1 MQRILSPFRSLTALL
16 AFGLLLAPLSGL
28 AQPAAAAA
36 APAAMPPWLK
46 PGDLAP
52 DFAVR
57 TPDGQTLRLS
67 DLRGKLVL
75 LDIWATWCGPCV
87 AAMPH
92 NSELAKKF
100 AANDFV
106 LLAVCANDTAEAY
119 EGWIKRNG
127 TKYAFRTAFDP
138 AGRDGWAKS
147 VFNTQYH
154 VSGFPSLFMIGKD
167 GRIIGTT
174 TGGGAG
180 ENPYVTRLLAKAGLP
195 VDTSHLP
202 PEVAADARPKVIPA
216 MGKTMA
222 MRPRTLPTARL
233 GRLAYG
239 DTVPDFAVQGRD
251 GKEVRLSSFKG
262 SPVFIAFWTGARSP
276 VADVAAIQ
284 AAYATQG
291 LKVWAINVATEK
303 AEFDAWYDQEKIA
316 DAGFTASWDPAGKA
330 FLESAANAHF
340 GVGLYPAYAVVRE
353 DGSLVGGMVGAGPKV
368 SGWLREPIA
377 RAGLRLTEAD
387 SQLLRG
393 ALDAFHA
400 EQEKAN
406 ASAGNA
412 AAPGVTARS
421 AAVQPAATIQAPP
434 AGATT
439 AAAAPA
445 RPALLGPGAIAP
457 DFVMQDVTGREV
469 RLSDFKG
476 KVVILDFWATW
487 CGPCIASFPHAQEIA
502 ARYKDQDVV
511 LLASGTSDTIQ
522 AFKQWIP
529 KNQPKYPNL
538 QFVFDPN
545 ARNTPNFEQRAS
557 ASLYGVTGIPTQFV
571 IGRDGKIAATLVGNN
586 GKEDARAEAALAS
599 VGVKVDPAIVAR
611 GRQQLADAEAE
622 AKERA
627 AAAAEAAKKPQFRES
642 YARTANGAQL
652 PEVTVEDAAGQAV
665 TLKSVTAGKVTVI
678 TVWSASQG
686 PGQDAIDVLNGY
698 SKRYA
703 DQKFQILGLAAY
715 GNRDAYLAWRQA
727 SAAGVAF
734 PIVFDPVGA
743 GPKPEKDF
751 NEMTPDEKKT
761 FMAIQRAHMDKVAP
775 MKLAGGV
782 MAPLPH
788 TIVIDAEGR
797 VVGFCVGTGAGIK
810 ESLGNLLLRA
820 GMTLKPEDQPA
831 RVFTREESKDAPP
844 PARREQLKVGATAP
858 DFTTQ
863 DLAGKDV
870 RLSDF
875 KGKVVILDFWA
886 TWCGPC
892 MAAMP
897 HTQKVAAQYK
907 DQGVVVLGSCTSDT
921 RGAFERWVRANQ
933 AKYPDILW
941 SHDVA
946 ERGDKN
952 ISRTLY
958 GVGGIPAQFI
968 IDREGKIVDIV
979 SGYMEGEVILDAAL
993 AKAGIKVAPEIV
1005 AKGAADLKRRAAMRG
1020 N

>member
-1 MQRILSPFRSLTALL
+1 MQRLLSPFRSLTALL

-36 APAAMPPWLK
+36 AAPAAMPPRLQ

-92 NSELAKKF
+92 NHELAKKF

-180 ENPYVTRLLAKAGLP
+180 ENPHVTRLLAKAGLP
-195 VDTSHLP
+195 IDTSHLP

-222 MRPRTLPTARL
+222 TRANTLPTARL
-233 GRLAYG
+233 GRLASG
-239 DTVPDFAVQGRD
+239 EAVPDFAAQGRD
-251 GKEVRLSSFKG
+251 GKDVRLSGFKG

-276 VADVAAIQ
+276 AADVAAIQ
-284 AAYATQG
+284 AAYADQG
-291 LKVWAINVATEK
+291 LKVWAINVATQK
-303 AEFDAWYDQEKIA
+303 AEFDAWYDREKIA

-340 GVGLYPAYAVVRE
+340 GVGLYPAYAVVRK
-353 DGSLVGGMVGAGPKV
+353 DGSLVGGIVGTGPKV
-368 SGWLREPIA
+368 SGWLRELIV
-377 RAGLRLTEAD
+377 RAGMRLTEAD
-387 SQLLRG
+387 ATQLR
-393 ALDAFHA
+393 ATLDAFHA
-400 EQEKAN
+400 EREKA
-406 ASAGNA
+406 A
-412 AAPGVTARS
+412 AATGA
-421 AAVQPAATIQAPP
+421 AAVLPAAAIKAAPAAP
-434 AGATT
+434 AGANPP
-439 AAAAPA
+439 PA

-511 LLASGTSDTIQ
+511 LLASGTSDTIE

-571 IGRDGKIAATLVGNN
+571 IGRDGKIAAALVGNS

-611 GRQQLADAEAE
+611 GRQQLADAADAE
-622 AKERA
+622 KERA
-627 AAAAEAAKKPQFRES
+627 AAAVEAAKKPQFRES
-642 YARTANGAQL
+642 YLRTAHGAQL

-686 PGQDAIDVLNGY
+686 PGQDGIDFLNGY

-715 GNRDAYLAWRQA
+715 GSRDAYLAWRQA

-734 PIVFDPVGA
+734 PIVFDPIGSS
-743 GPKPEKDF
+743 PKPEKDL
-751 NEMTPDEKKT
+751 NTMTDDEKKA
-761 FMAIQRAHMDKVAP
+761 FSAIQRAHMDKVVP
-775 MKLAGGV
+775 MKLAGGM

-788 TIVIDAEGR
+788 TIVIDAQGR
-797 VVGFCVGTGAGIK
+797 VVGFCVGTGPRIK

-820 GMTLKPEDQPA
+820 GITLAAEDQPT

-844 PARREQLKVGATAP
+844 PPRREMLKVGATAP

-979 SGYMEGEVILDAAL
+979 GGYMEGEVILDAAL

-1005 AKGAADLKRRAAMRG
+1005 AKGAEDLKRRAAMRG

>member
-1 MQRILSPFRSLTALL
+1 MQRLLGPLRSAIALL
-16 AFGLLLAPLSGL
+16 ALGLCLAPLPGS
-28 AQPAAAAA
+28 AQAAASPP
-36 APAAMPPWLK
+36 PAGGLPPRLQ

-52 DFAVR
+52 DFTVR
-57 TPDGQTLRLS
+57 TPDGKTLRLS

-92 NSELAKKF
+92 HSDIAKKF

-106 LLAVCANDTAEAY
+106 LLAVCANDTPAAY
-119 EGWIKRNG
+119 EGWVKRNG
-127 TKYAFRTAFDP
+127 DKYAFRTAFDP
-138 AGRDGWAKS
+138 AGRDGWATS

-154 VSGFPSLFMIGKD
+154 VSGFPSLFMIGRD

-174 TGGGAG
+174 TGGGPG
-180 ENPYVTRLLAKAGLP
+180 ENPAVTRLLAKAGLP
-195 VDTSHLP
+195 IDTSHLP
-202 PEVAADARPKVIPA
+202 PEPAADARPKVIPA

-222 MRPRTLPTARL
+222 TAAKTLPTARL
-233 GRLAYG
+233 GRLSYG
-239 DTVPDFAVQGRD
+239 AAVPDFAVQGRD
-251 GKEVRLSSFKG
+251 GKEVRLSGFKG
-262 SPVFIAFWTGARSP
+262 SPLFIAFWTGARSP
-276 VADVAAIQ
+276 VADVAALQ
-284 AAYATQG
+284 AAYASQG

-303 AEFDAWYDQEKIA
+303 AEFDAWYDREKIA

-330 FLESAANAHF
+330 FLESAANTHF
-340 GVGLYPAYAVVRE
+340 GIGLYPAYAVLRE
-353 DGSLVGGMVGAGPKV
+353 DGSLVGGIVGVGPKV
-368 SGWLREPIA
+368 SGWIREPIA
-377 RAGLRLTEAD
+377 RAGIRLTEAD
-387 SQLLRG
+387 GALLRG
-393 ALDAFHA
+393 VLDAFHA
-400 EQEKAN
+400 EQEKAAPA
-406 ASAGNA
+406 ASATTVRPA
-412 AAPGVTARS
+412 AA
-421 AAVQPAATIQAPP
+421 IMAPP
-434 AGATT
+434 AGNAT
-439 AAAAPA
+439 AAAATPP
-445 RPALLGPGAIAP
+445 PALLGAGAIAP

-487 CGPCIASFPHAQEIA
+487 CGPCIASFPHVQDIA

-511 LLASGTSDTIQ
+511 VLASGTSDTIA

-545 ARNTPNFEQRAS
+545 ARNTPTFEQRAS
-557 ASLYGVTGIPTQFV
+557 ARLYGVSGIPTQFI
-571 IGRDGKIAATLVGNN
+571 IGRDGRIAATLVGNN

-599 VGVKVDPAIVAR
+599 LGVKVDPAVAER
-611 GRQQLADAEAE
+611 GRQQLADAIEAE
-622 AKERA
+622 KERA

-642 YARTANGAQL
+642 YLRTPNGQPL
-652 PEVTVEDAAGQAV
+652 PEVTVEDADGKAV
-665 TLKSVTAGKVTVI
+665 PLSSVTAGKVTVLTI
-678 TVWSASQG
+678 WGATQG
-686 PGQDAIDVLNGY
+686 PGPEATEFLNGY
-698 SKRYA
+698 TKRYA
-703 DQKFQILGLAAY
+703 DQKFQVVGLAAY
-715 GNRDAYLAWRQA
+715 GNRDGYLAWRQA

-734 PIVFDPVGA
+734 PVVYDPA
-743 GPKPEKDF
+743 GSAPKPEKDF
-751 NEMTPDEKKT
+751 NDMTDDEKKAFSAT
-761 FMAIQRAHMDKVAP
+761 QRAHMEKVVP
-775 MKLAGGV
+775 MKLAGGM

-788 TIVIDAEGR
+788 TVVIDAEGR
-797 VVGFCVGTGAGIK
+797 VVGFCVGTGARIK

-831 RVFTREESKDAPP
+831 RVFTREESKEAPP
-844 PARREQLKVGATAP
+844 PARREQLKVGDKAP

-863 DLAGKDV
+863 DLAKKDV

-875 KGKVVILDFWA
+875 KGKVIILDFWA

-933 AKYPDILW
+933 AKYPDIIW
-941 SHDVA
+941 THDAA
-946 ERGDKN
+946 ERGEKN

-958 GVGGIPAQFI
+958 GVGGIPTQFI
-968 IDREGKIVDIV
+968 IDRDGKIVDIV
-979 SGYMEGEVILDAAL
+979 NGYMEGEVILDAAL
-993 AKAGIKVAPEIV
+993 AKAGVKVAPEIV
-1005 AKGAADLKRRAAMRG
+1005 AKGAEDLKRRAALRG

>member
-1 MQRILSPFRSLTALL
+1 MQRLLRPFRSLTALL
-16 AFGLLLAPLSGL
+16 ALGLLLAPLSGL

-36 APAAMPPWLK
+36 PAALPPRLQ

-57 TPDGQTLRLS
+57 TPDGKTLRLS

-92 NSELAKKF
+92 NSELATKF

-106 LLAVCANDTAEAY
+106 LLAVCANDTQEAY
-119 EGWIKRNG
+119 DGWIKRNG

-180 ENPYVTRLLAKAGLP
+180 ENPFVTRLLAKAGLP
-195 VDTSHLP
+195 IDTSHLP
-202 PEVAADARPKVIPA
+202 PEPAADARPKVIPA

-222 MRPRTLPTARL
+222 KPANTLPTARL
-233 GRLAYG
+233 GRVASG
-239 DTVPDFAVQGRD
+239 DAVTDFAAQGRD

-276 VADVAAIQ
+276 VADVAALQ
-284 AAYATQG
+284 AAYADQG

-303 AEFDAWYDQEKIA
+303 AEFDAWYDREKIA
-316 DAGFTASWDPAGKA
+316 TAGFTASWDPAGKA
-330 FLESAANAHF
+330 FLESIANSTF
-340 GVGLYPAYAVVRE
+340 GVGLFPAYAVVRK
-353 DGSLVGGMVGAGPKV
+353 DGSLVGGIVGAGPKV
-368 SGWLREPIA
+368 SGWLREPIV
-377 RAGLRLTEAD
+377 RAGMRLTEAD
-387 SQLLRG
+387 AQLLRG
-393 ALDAFHA
+393 VLDAFHA
-400 EQEKAN
+400 EQEKA
-406 ASAGNA
+406 ASAGGNA
-412 AAPGVTARS
+412 AIR
-421 AAVQPAATIQAPP
+421 PAAAIMAPP
-434 AGATT
+434 AGA
-439 AAAAPA
+439 ANAAAPA
-445 RPALLGPGAIAP
+445 RPALLGAGAIAP
-457 DFVMQDVTGREV
+457 DFVMQDVTGRKV

-511 LLASGTSDTIQ
+511 VLASGTSDTIE

-545 ARNTPNFEQRAS
+545 ARNTPTFEQRAS
-557 ASLYGVTGIPTQFV
+557 ARLYGVTGIPTQFI

-586 GKEDARAEAALAS
+586 GKDDARAEAALAS
-599 VGVKVDPAIVAR
+599 VGVKVDPAVAER
-611 GRQQLADAEAE
+611 GRQQLADAIEAE
-622 AKERA
+622 KERA
-627 AAAAEAAKKPQFRES
+627 AAAIEAAKKPQFRES
-642 YARTANGAQL
+642 YLRTAHGAPL
-652 PEVTVEDAAGQAV
+652 PEVTVEDADGKAV
-665 TLKSVTAGKVTVI
+665 SLASVTAGKVTVI
-678 TVWSASQG
+678 TVWGASQG
-686 PGQDAIDVLNGY
+686 PGEDAIDFLNGY

-703 DQKFQILGLAAY
+703 DQKFQVLGLAAY
-715 GNRDAYLAWRQA
+715 GSRDAYLAWRQA
-727 SAAGVAF
+727 SAAGVMF
-734 PIVFDPVGA
+734 PIVYDPIGA
-743 GPKPEKDF
+743 SPKPTKDF
-751 NEMTPDEKKT
+751 NEMTDDEKKAFSAT
-761 FMAIQRAHMDKVAP
+761 QRAHMEKVVP
-775 MKLAGGV
+775 MKLAGGM
-782 MAPLPH
+782 MAPIPH
-788 TIVIDAEGR
+788 TVVIDAQGR
-797 VVGFCVGTGAGIK
+797 VVGFFVGTGERIK

-820 GMTLKPEDQPA
+820 GITLKPEDQPA

-921 RGAFERWVRANQ
+921 RGAFERWVRTNQ
-933 AKYPDILW
+933 AKYPDIIW
-941 SHDVA
+941 THDVA
-946 ERGDKN
+946 ERGEKN

-958 GVGGIPAQFI
+958 GVGGIPTQFI

-979 SGYMEGEVILDAAL
+979 GGYMEGEVILDAAL
-993 AKAGIKVAPEIV
+993 AKAGVTVAPEIV
-1005 AKGAADLKRRAAMRG
+1005 AKGAEDLKRRAAMRG

>member
-1 MQRILSPFRSLTALL
+1 MQRLLRPLRSAIALL
-16 AFGLLLAPLSGL
+16 TLGLCLAPLPGS
-28 AQPAAAAA
+28 AQAAAS
-36 APAAMPPWLK
+36 APAAGGPPPRLK
-46 PGDLAP
+46 AGDMAP

-92 NSELAKKF
+92 NSELAAKF
-100 AANDFV
+100 AGNDFV
-106 LLAVCANDTAEAY
+106 LLAVCANDTLEAY
-119 EGWIKRNG
+119 NGWVKRNG
-127 TKYAFRTAFDP
+127 AKYAFRTAFDP

-147 VFNTQYH
+147 VFNTEYH
-154 VSGFPSLFMIGKD
+154 VTGFPSLFMIGKD

-180 ENPYVTRLLAKAGLP
+180 ENPAVTRLLAKAGLP
-195 VDTSHLP
+195 IDTSHLP
-202 PEVAADARPKVIPA
+202 PEPAADARPKVIPA

-222 MRPRTLPTARL
+222 QPAKFLPTARL
-233 GRLAYG
+233 GRVASG
-239 DTVPDFAVQGRD
+239 EAVPDFAVQSRD
-251 GKEVRLSSFKG
+251 GKEIRLSSFKG

-276 VADVAAIQ
+276 IADVAALQ
-284 AAYATQG
+284 KAYADQG

-303 AEFDAWYDQEKIA
+303 AEFDAWYDREKMA
-316 DAGFTASWDPAGKA
+316 DAGFTVSWDPAGKA
-330 FLESAANAHF
+330 FLESAANTQF
-340 GVGLYPAYAVVRE
+340 GIGLYPAYAVIRK
-353 DGSLVGGMVGAGPKV
+353 DGSLVGGIVGAGPKV
-368 SGWLREPIA
+368 SGWLREPIV
-377 RAGLRLTEAD
+377 RAGFRLTEAD
-387 SQLLRG
+387 AQLLRG
-393 ALDAFHA
+393 VLDAFHA
-400 EQEKAN
+400 EQEKAAAGSGT
-406 ASAGNA
+406 AS
-412 AAPGVTARS
+412 VR
-421 AAVQPAATIQAPP
+421 PAATIQAPP

-439 AAAAPA
+439 AAAAAA
-445 RPALLGPGAIAP
+445 RPALLGAGAIAP

-511 LLASGTSDTIQ
+511 VLASGTSDTIA

-545 ARNTPNFEQRAS
+545 ARNTPTFEQRAS
-557 ASLYGVTGIPTQFV
+557 ASLYGVTGIPTQFI

-599 VGVKVDPAIVAR
+599 VGVKVDPAVAAR
-611 GRQQLADAEAE
+611 GRQQLADAIDAE
-622 AKERA
+622 KERA
-627 AAAAEAAKKPQFRES
+627 AAAIEAAKKPQFRDS
-642 YARTANGAQL
+642 YLRTANGAPL

-665 TLKSVTAGKVTVI
+665 SLASVTAGKVTVI
-678 TVWSASQG
+678 TVWGASRG
-686 PGQDAIDVLNGY
+686 PGQDGIDFLNGY
-698 SKRYA
+698 AKRYA
-703 DQKFQILGLAAY
+703 DQKFQVLGLAAY
-715 GNRDAYLAWRQA
+715 GSREAYQTWREA

-743 GPKPEKDF
+743 SPKPEKDF
-751 NEMTPDEKKT
+751 NEMSDDEKKAFSAT
-761 FMAIQRAHMDKVAP
+761 QRAHMEKVVP
-775 MKLAGGV
+775 MKLAGGM
-782 MAPLPH
+782 MAPIPH
-788 TIVIDAEGR
+788 TVVIDAQGH
-797 VVGFCVGTGAGIK
+797 VVGFFVGTGERVK

-820 GMTLKPEDQPA
+820 GITLKPEDQPA
-831 RVFTREESKDAPP
+831 RVFTREESKEAPP
-844 PARREQLKVGATAP
+844 PPRREMLKVGAKAP

-933 AKYPDILW
+933 AKYPDIVW
-941 SHDVA
+941 THDVA

-958 GVGGIPAQFI
+958 GVGGIPTQFI
-968 IDREGKIVDIV
+968 IDRDGKIVDIV
-979 SGYMEGEVILDAAL
+979 GGYMEGEVILDAAL
-993 AKAGIKVAPEIV
+993 AKAGVKVAPEIV
-1005 AKGAADLKRRAAMRG
+1005 AKGAEDLKRRNALRG

>member
-1 MQRILSPFRSLTALL
+1 MQRLLSPFRPLTALL
-16 AFGLLLAPLSGL
+16 AFGLLLAPLAGL
-28 AQPAAAAA
+28 AQPAPAVA
-36 APAAMPPWLK
+36 APSAMPPRLQ

-92 NSELAKKF
+92 HHELAKKF

-106 LLAVCANDTAEAY
+106 LLAVCANDSPEAY
-119 EGWIKRNG
+119 DGWVKRNG
-127 TKYAFRTAFDP
+127 AKYAFRTAFDP

-180 ENPYVTRLLAKAGLP
+180 ENPHVTRLLAKAGLP
-195 VDTSHLP
+195 IDTSHLP

-222 MRPRTLPTARL
+222 TRARTLPTARI
-233 GRLAYG
+233 GRLSSG
-239 DTVPDFAVQGRD
+239 DVVPDFAVQGRD
-251 GKEVRLSSFKG
+251 GKEIRLSSFKD

-284 AAYATQG
+284 AAYADQG

-303 AEFDAWYDQEKIA
+303 AEFDAWYDREKIA
-316 DAGFTASWDPAGKA
+316 NAGFTASWDPAGKA
-330 FLESAANAHF
+330 FLESAANTQF
-340 GVGLYPAYAVVRE
+340 GIGLFPAYAVVRK
-353 DGSLVGGMVGAGPKV
+353 DGSLVGGIVGAGPKV

-377 RAGLRLTEAD
+377 RAGIRLTEAD
-387 SQLLRG
+387 ATLLRG
-393 ALDAFHA
+393 VLDTFHA
-400 EQEKAN
+400 EQEKA
-406 ASAGNA
+406 AAGNA
-412 AAPGVTARS
+412 TTR
-421 AAVQPAATIQAPP
+421 PAAAIMAPP
-434 AGATT
+434 AGAPST
-439 AAAAPA
+439 AAATSP
-445 RPALLGPGAIAP
+445 RPALLAPGAVAP

-511 LLASGTSDTIQ
+511 LLASGTSDTIE

-571 IGRDGKIAATLVGNN
+571 IGRDGKIAAALVGNN
-586 GKEDARAEAALAS
+586 GKDDARAEAALAS

-611 GRQQLADAEAE
+611 GRQQLADAADAE
-622 AKERA
+622 KERA
-627 AAAAEAAKKPQFRES
+627 AAAIEAAKKPQFRES
-642 YARTANGAQL
+642 YLRTANGQTL
-652 PEVTVEDAAGQAV
+652 PEVTVENADGKPV
-665 TLKSVTAGKVTVI
+665 SLSSVTAGKVTVI
-678 TVWSASQG
+678 TVWGATQG
-686 PGQDAIDVLNGY
+686 PGEDAITFLNGY
-698 SKRYA
+698 TKRYA
-703 DQKFQILGLAAY
+703 DQPFQVLGLAAY
-715 GNRDAYLAWRQA
+715 GNRDGYLAWRAA
-727 SAAGVAF
+727 SAASVAF
-734 PIVFDPVGA
+734 PIVYDPA
-743 GPKPEKDF
+743 GSGPRPDKDF
-751 NEMTPDEKKT
+751 NAMTDEEKKA
-761 FMAIQRAHMDKVAP
+761 FSAVQRAHMDKVVP
-775 MKLAGGV
+775 MKLAGGM

-788 TIVIDAEGR
+788 TIVIDAQGR
-797 VVGFCVGTGAGIK
+797 VVGFCVGTGPRIK

-820 GMTLKPEDQPA
+820 GITLAAEDQPT

-844 PARREQLKVGATAP
+844 PPRREMLKVGATAP

-941 SHDVA
+941 SHDKA

-958 GVGGIPAQFI
+958 GVGGIPCQFV
-968 IDREGKIVDIV
+968 IDREGKIVEIV
-979 SGYMEGEVILDAAL
+979 TGYMEGEVILDAAL

-1005 AKGAADLKRRAAMRG
+1005 AKGAEDVKRRNAMRG

>member
-1 MQRILSPFRSLTALL
+1 MQRLLRPLRSAIALL
-16 AFGLLLAPLSGL
+16 ALGLCLAPLPGS
-28 AQPAAAAA
+28 AQAAAAGGPPPRLKA
-36 APAAMPPWLK
+36 GDMAPE
-46 PGDLAP
+46 
-52 DFAVR
+52 FAVR

-92 NSELAKKF
+92 HSALATKL
-100 AANDFV
+100 AGNDFV
-106 LLAVCANDTAEAY
+106 LLAVCANDTPEAY
-119 EGWIKRNG
+119 DGWVKRNG
-127 TKYAFRTAFDP
+127 AKYAFRTAFDP
-138 AGRDGWAKS
+138 AGRDGWAAS

-180 ENPYVTRLLAKAGLP
+180 ENPAVTRLLAKAGLP
-195 VDTSHLP
+195 IDTAHLP
-202 PEVAADARPKVIPA
+202 PEPAVDGRPKVIPA
-216 MGKTMA
+216 MGKTKA
-222 MRPRTLPTARL
+222 MPARTMPTARL
-233 GRLAYG
+233 GRVASG
-239 DTVPDFAVQGRD
+239 DIVPDFVAKGRD
-251 GKEVRLSSFKG
+251 GKDIRLSSFKG

-284 AAYATQG
+284 AAYASQG

-303 AEFDAWYDQEKIA
+303 AEFDAWYDREKIA

-330 FLESAANAHF
+330 FLESAASTLF
-340 GVGLYPAYAVVRE
+340 GVGLYPAYAVLRE
-353 DGSLVGGMVGAGPKV
+353 DGSLVGGIVGVGPKV

-377 RAGLRLTEAD
+377 RAGLRLTETDAT
-387 SQLLRG
+387 LLRG
-393 ALDAFHA
+393 VLDAFHA
-400 EQEKAN
+400 EQEKA
-406 ASAGNA
+406 AT
-412 AAPGVTARS
+412 AAPVGPD
-421 AAVQPAATIQAPP
+421 AATRPAATLMAPP
-434 AGATT
+434 AGATAT
-439 AAAAPA
+439 AATALP
-445 RPALLGPGAIAP
+445 RPALLGPGAVAP

-511 LLASGTSDTIQ
+511 LLASGTSDTIE

-571 IGRDGKIAATLVGNN
+571 IGRDGTIAAALVGNS

-642 YARTANGAQL
+642 YLRTAHGAQL

-678 TVWSASQG
+678 TVWGASQG
-686 PGQDAIDVLNGY
+686 PGQDGIDFLNGY

-703 DQKFQILGLAAY
+703 DQKFQVLGLAAY
-715 GNRDAYLAWRQA
+715 GTREAYLAWRQA

-734 PIVFDPVGA
+734 PIVFDPAGA
-743 GPKPEKDF
+743 SPKPEKDF
-751 NEMTPDEKKT
+751 NEMTDDEKKA
-761 FMAIQRAHMDKVAP
+761 FSAIQRAHLEKVVP
-775 MKLAGGV
+775 MKLAGGM

-797 VVGFCVGTGAGIK
+797 VVGFCVGTGARIK

-820 GMTLKPEDQPA
+820 GMTLKPEDQPD
-831 RVFTREESKDAPP
+831 RVFTREESKEAPP
-844 PARREQLKVGATAP
+844 PARREQLKVGDKAP

-863 DLAGKDV
+863 DLAKKDV

-875 KGKVVILDFWA
+875 KGKVIILDFWA

-933 AKYPDILW
+933 AKYPDIIW
-941 SHDVA
+941 THDVA
-946 ERGDKN
+946 ERGEKN

-958 GVGGIPAQFI
+958 GVGGIPTQFI
-968 IDREGKIVDIV
+968 IDRDGKIVDIV
-979 SGYMEGEVILDAAL
+979 GGYMEGEVILDAAL
-993 AKAGIKVAPEIV
+993 AKAGVKVAPEII
-1005 AKGAADLKRRAAMRG
+1005 AKGAEDLKRRAAIRG